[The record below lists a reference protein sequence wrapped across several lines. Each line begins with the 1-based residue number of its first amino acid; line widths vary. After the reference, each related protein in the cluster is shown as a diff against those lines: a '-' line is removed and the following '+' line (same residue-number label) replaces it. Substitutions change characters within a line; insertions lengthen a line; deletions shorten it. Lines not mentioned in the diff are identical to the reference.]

1 MKRNDEYILQ
11 RIKTPSKMSV
21 DMSLEGYKL
30 KKLEK
35 IYEYKD
41 MGFSLQDSIDIV
53 NGDASPNKR
62 MLKKKKK
69 NGKIATFFIVFVSLI
84 ALLIAYF
91 LRFSPNNTNAVQSD
105 SVNQD
110 IEMTLSQNENILF
123 VGSDERPKVDKGSGT
138 SKDVPGVRTDVM
150 IVASIPK
157 DGSRMVLTS
166 IPRDLNVD
174 QPECY
179 FYDYKSKK
187 IDKSKTVPA
196 QNNVKV
202 NSIYEKGGPQCLVKT
217 IDNIT
222 GQNITRYAQM
232 NFDDFSAIIDSL
244 GGVEINVKDRVE
256 DEILGTIVP
265 HSGTYVM
272 DGNTALNYARA
283 RHVVGTSMSD
293 FDRIKRQQEIIDAT
307 LESIKTSI
315 SPKVLTQVVTQ
326 VLPNMTVDNLNIND
340 VAGLATKAS
349 KMNRE
354 NIFMNTFPTLGEENS
369 QGNILYDETE
379 VNNYFASIN
388 SQRPIHGQVA
398 KDEKGIE
405 ATTLSS
411 LSHSVHLIYN
421 DKTHKNKDILEN
433 YLSQKGVRVSNIVDT
448 RFNYHDSTI
457 YANSRNADEAATMMY
472 ILQDAKISTEKIN
485 VEKQD
490 DSDLVIVVGENMNIQ
505 DIIPPG
511 EIQVFIPSGVSQV
524 KDILPV
530 FLN

>member
-53 NGDASPNKR
+53 NGDASPNKK

-202 NSIYEKGGPQCLVKT
+202 NSIY
-217 IDNIT
+217 
-222 GQNITRYAQM
+222 
-232 NFDDFSAIIDSL
+232 
-244 GGVEINVKDRVE
+244 
-256 DEILGTIVP
+256 
-265 HSGTYVM
+265 
-272 DGNTALNYARA
+272 
-283 RHVVGTSMSD
+283 
-293 FDRIKRQQEIIDAT
+293 
-307 LESIKTSI
+307 
-315 SPKVLTQVVTQ
+315 
-326 VLPNMTVDNLNIND
+326 TVSY
-340 VAGLATKAS
+340 T
-349 KMNRE
+349 
-354 NIFMNTFPTLGEENS
+354 
-369 QGNILYDETE
+369 
-379 VNNYFASIN
+379 
-388 SQRPIHGQVA
+388 
-398 KDEKGIE
+398 
-405 ATTLSS
+405 
-411 LSHSVHLIYN
+411 HL
-421 DKTHKNKDILEN
+421 
-433 YLSQKGVRVSNIVDT
+433 
-448 RFNYHDSTI
+448 
-457 YANSRNADEAATMMY
+457 
-472 ILQDAKISTEKIN
+472 
-485 VEKQD
+485 
-490 DSDLVIVVGENMNIQ
+490 
-505 DIIPPG
+505 
-511 EIQVFIPSGVSQV
+511 
-524 KDILPV
+524 
-530 FLN
+530 